1 MQVTTCQPPTLLVT
15 HLHFVGLHSEQL
27 ALVDLLVL
35 ARAARFVGDSRSTFS
50 IFLRERRALAG
61 VPRAT
66 FHSVAA
72 QEDGRLAFAPP

>member
-1 MQVTTCQPPTLLVT
+1 MQAVPCQHTT
-15 HLHFVGLHSEQL
+15 HLPFVGLHSEQL

-35 ARAARFVGDSRSTFS
+35 ARATRFVGDSRSTFS

-66 FHSVAA
+66 FHSVA
-72 QEDGRLAFAPP
+72 EHDDGRLAFAPP